1 MFKKL
6 WGPPL
11 PVTLPLTPGAYSE
24 SIVITPGFTY
34 DPFSR
39 HI

>member
-1 MFKKL
+1 MFKKP

-11 PVTLPLTPGAYSE
+11 SVAPPLTPGAYSE
-24 SIVITPGFTY
+24 SIVITPRYTY

-39 HI
+39 RG

>member
-1 MFKKL
+1 VSEKL

-11 PVTLPLTPGAYSE
+11 PVALPLTPGAYSE
-24 SIVITPGFTY
+24 SIVIIPGYTY

-39 HI
+39 RM